1 MVGNRNF
8 YRFQKI
14 KSKIMNYDYKD
25 SDKDLMFHTI
35 YYFSSH
41 SSSENFLEEFHLQ
54 NKDWK
59 KIIKKFDKLNAAPFP
74 FLGHTNFLYIRA
86 YQFGMS
92 VFRPAKRLM
101 VCIDCAPYAL
111 RY

>member
-25 SDKDLMFHTI
+25 SDKDLMLHTI

-59 KIIKKFDKLNAAPFP
+59 KIKKNL
-74 FLGHTNFLYIRA
+74 T
-86 YQFGMS
+86 S
-92 VFRPAKRLM
+92 
-101 VCIDCAPYAL
+101 
-111 RY
+111 